1 MRISLRV
8 RSRMLL
14 PRSSAM
20 PYSVTETEER
30 GREDGNQSTPARP
43 AGPPGVPAGRGF
55 VRPRARRF
63 SLGSSIPDG
72 PLAFTSQHD
81 PLPLT
86 ELEQMLVLTA
96 AAGNTGWHYMI
107 MRHARYAVDITR
119 RHIKILL
126 EHLLISVLYPL
137 GPEISEYLCTLLYVD
152 VRSHTSGPDYSY
164 CSRLSRT

>member
-1 MRISLRV
+1 M
-8 RSRMLL
+8 
-14 PRSSAM
+14 
-20 PYSVTETEER
+20 ETR
-30 GREDGNQSTPARP
+30 AH
-43 AGPPGVPAGRGF
+43 PPGLQDLLEFPLVEALYGR
-55 VRPRARRF
+55 RARRF

-107 MRHARYAVDITR
+107 MRHARYAVDITT

-126 EHLLISVLYPL
+126 EHLLISVLYPNPS
-137 GPEISEYLCTLLYVD
+137 GR
-152 VRSHTSGPDYSY
+152 RSANTYARY
-164 CSRLSRT
+164 YM

>member
-1 MRISLRV
+1 M
-8 RSRMLL
+8 
-14 PRSSAM
+14 
-20 PYSVTETEER
+20 ETR
-30 GREDGNQSTPARP
+30 AH
-43 AGPPGVPAGRGF
+43 PPGLQDLLEFPLVEALYGR
-55 VRPRARRF
+55 RARRF

-119 RHIKILL
+119 RHTKNTPRTP
-126 EHLLISVLYPL
+126 S
-137 GPEISEYLCTLLYVD
+137 YLCAL
-152 VRSHTSGPDYSY
+152 P
-164 CSRLSRT
+164 